1 MLNTSVTPYPSFLIH
16 PKHFCFTYLFLKFLL
31 EYSCLQYCVSLCCT
45 AKWISYTYI
54 HIHSFIF
61 IIFWLFHR
69 AYGILVPQSGIESVT
84 PAVEAWSLNHWTIRE
99 GSVHSFLDYIP
110 IWKYNSTQFLLNA
123 HFYSILIIEY
133 WVEFPV
139 LYSMSLLVIYFT
151 CSMYIWL
158 LWWLSW

>member
-1 MLNTSVTPYPSFLIH
+1 MLVYAVQQSESVIH
-16 PKHFCFTYLFLKFLL
+16 IYISTLLFLF
-31 EYSCLQYCVSLCCT
+31 
-45 AKWISYTYI
+45 
-54 HIHSFIF
+54 
-61 IIFWLFHR
+61 IFWLFHR

-133 WVEFPV
+133 
-139 LYSMSLLVIYFT
+139 
-151 CSMYIWL
+151 
-158 LWWLSW
+158 